1 MDNQRGTVLQIASM
15 VPPARFGG
23 AERVVQSCADELRD
37 AGWNVQ
43 NHGLRRRG
51 DNDDPG
57 SAIPNIY
64 WPFDGD
70 RRGVLG
76 RTLWHAVDTMTLS
89 SAAIVDRLI
98 DEIQPDAVVT
108 HNLRGWGYAPW
119 VIAAERGV
127 PLIHVVHDYG
137 LLCNSSTLW
146 RGDTVC
152 QTICGP
158 CRPRLRN
165 TVKRWPGGDLVG
177 VSKAVLDEHRRL
189 GFPAAGG
196 RTVLHPVGAAH
207 PAEPRLRPSVSGVPK
222 VLGYLGRLSAE
233 KGIAALIDAV
243 GGTDR
248 KLVVAGDG
256 DLGPARFQTEAGQV
270 QWRGWID
277 PRVLF
282 ESIDV
287 LVVPSM
293 WREPFGLVVVEAAR
307 AGVPVLLAD
316 QPGLIEAAE
325 AAGARYLTYPADD
338 VDALRASF
346 DVPVADY
353 RSAAASGQSVRI
365 SRLVERA
372 VGATGVRRDR

>member
-1 MDNQRGTVLQIASM
+1 MDDQRGTVLQIASM

-37 AGWNVQ
+37 AGWYVE

-76 RTLWHAVDTMTLS
+76 RTLWHAIDTMTLS
-89 SAAIVDRLI
+89 AAATVGRLI
-98 DEIQPDAVVT
+98 DEVRPDVIVT

-119 VIAAERGV
+119 VVAAERGV

-152 QTICGP
+152 PNVCGP

-177 VSKAVLDEHRRL
+177 VSHAVLAEHRRL
-189 GFPAAGG
+189 GFAAAADCA
-196 RTVLHPVGAAH
+196 VLHPVGAAH
-207 PAEPRLRPSVSGVPK
+207 PAAPRLRPAVSGAPK

-233 KGIAALIDAV
+233 KGIAELIDAV
-243 GGTDR
+243 SGTDR
-248 KLVVAGDG
+248 KLVVAGEG
-256 DLGPARFQTEAGQV
+256 DLGPARLPTAAGQV

-277 PRVLF
+277 PSALF

-338 VDALRASF
+338 IVALRNSF
-346 DVPVADY
+346 DIAVSDY
-353 RSAAASGQSVRI
+353 RNAPVPEPTVAISG
-365 SRLVERA
+365 LVERA
-372 VGATGVRRDR
+372 VGNAKVRRDG